1 MKTETIQQRIESTEK
16 QIEKKQK
23 SIQRYQAFIDKVNKQ
38 LLVKIVNSDG
48 KTLENMV
55 IYENA
60 IKRIIYSR

>member
-38 LLVKIVNSDG
+38 LLDKKGFYFDLFTSQY
-48 KTLENMV
+48 K
-55 IYENA
+55 
-60 IKRIIYSR
+60 